1 QMYAHDIIGNL
12 NGGMTGFLDWNLLL
26 DEKGGPNH
34 VQNYCDAPIMAD
46 ITKDQ
51 LEVKLSYDYIGH
63 FSRYIKKGAK
73 RVAFT
78 KYTSELEMTAFKNP
92 DGEIVLVLL
101 NPTDH
106 TMPVNIR
113 INGKIIEFEV
123 HKNAIATALL

>member
-1 QMYAHDIIGNL
+1 
-12 NGGMTGFLDWNLLL
+12 
-26 DEKGGPNH
+26 
-34 VQNYCDAPIMAD
+34 
-46 ITKDQ
+46 
-51 LEVKLSYDYIGH
+51 
-63 FSRYIKKGAK
+63 
-73 RVAFT
+73 
-78 KYTSELEMTAFKNP
+78 MTAFKNP

>member
-73 RVAFT
+73 RIAFT

-92 DGEIVLVLL
+92 DGKIVLVLL